1 MPYSILKMKPE
12 NMERAEV
19 LLLLSLHIFI
29 LHKPQLNWIIPTVL
43 ITTKSDQLLNF
54 NDQWRY
60 SQRENAF
67 DSKFQS
73 QLQHKLMWI
82 WIEYQYIFRMVLKR
96 FSQSILNRYIYMYI
110 ETNVDFSRFLN
121 NVFLQQQFSM
131 RTILFV
137 STYWEIDCPSVR
149 LRIRLR

>member
-1 MPYSILKMKPE
+1 MF
-12 NMERAEV
+12 
-19 LLLLSLHIFI
+19 LLSLHIFI

-60 SQRENAF
+60 SQHENAF

-73 QLQHKLMWI
+73 QLQHKLTWI
-82 WIEYQYIFRMVLKR
+82 WIEFQYIFRIVAKR
-96 FSQSILNRYIYMYI
+96 FSQSILNRYIYT
-110 ETNVDFSRFLN
+110 ETIVDFSRFLN
-121 NVFLQQQFSM
+121 NVFRKQQFSM

-149 LRIRLR
+149 LRIRFR